1 MQKTYREFISYITED
16 VDFRR
21 KKRKHFGAEYHKI
34 KRDIDRLKLTKK
46 QEKVFASLV
55 KLIVLQF
62 EYLAGKPVSR

>member
-1 MQKTYREFISYITED
+1 MQTYREFTSCIVED

-34 KRDIDRLKLTKK
+34 RREIDRLKLTKK
-46 QEKVFASLV
+46 QEKVLASLV

-62 EYLAGKPVSR
+62 EYLAGKPVAR